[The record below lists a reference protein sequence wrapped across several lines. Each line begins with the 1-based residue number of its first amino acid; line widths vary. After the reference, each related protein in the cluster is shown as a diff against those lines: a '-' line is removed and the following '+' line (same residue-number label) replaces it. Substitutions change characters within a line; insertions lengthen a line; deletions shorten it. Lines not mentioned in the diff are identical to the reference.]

1 MSDDTQLNDQAKAAA
16 SAALGAPVV
25 AASMCTRFGSSD
37 RAAAVFGAHSLQGA
51 SLRLTNVFNR
61 TARSFNQGL
70 PEHFLVAVTETQV
83 HALEAKEK
91 HGELT
96 AGGEYVVWDRAGL
109 GPVLAPQQMFGTP
122 ADGQVVVVH
131 PPPDM
136 RSMSR
141 ANKKVAMAVGRGVPV
156 QLLFG
161 KDATSQSVV
170 DVLVADGHAQGARQP
185 IVWNSNSG
193 VPFPG
198 LPGAAPPAA
207 PAAPAADTTVD
218 QLEKL
223 ADLHSKGVL
232 DDAEFAAQKA
242 RILNEA

>member
-70 PEHFLVAVTETQV
+70 PEHFLVAVTE
-83 HALEAKEK
+83 
-91 HGELT
+91 
-96 AGGEYVVWDRAGL
+96 GGEYVVWDRAGL